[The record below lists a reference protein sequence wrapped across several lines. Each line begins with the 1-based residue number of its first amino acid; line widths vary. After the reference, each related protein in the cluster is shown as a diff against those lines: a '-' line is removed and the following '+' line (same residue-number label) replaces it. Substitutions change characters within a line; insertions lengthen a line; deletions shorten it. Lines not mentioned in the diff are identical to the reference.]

1 MIYEILPNEYVF
13 RFEISLDAS
22 LHKVWR
28 YVSDTDRINQ
38 FLGEPPIEYED
49 LPDTR
54 GGSSKLGSQKNTGF
68 TLKFHELPS
77 EWIEEKYFQI
87 VREHITGPLKRFI
100 HRIDITDEKEKITLH
115 ITMRVI
121 LRWKIL
127 APINVTKFYLDVI
140 PRYKKYYEKIEKL
153 PYHEYNLAITENKKD
168 FNQEQ
173 LTSLLHKF
181 SLISQ
186 NDILC
191 NQVATFILKS
201 QDIDL
206 LKIRPYRLAVIWN
219 EKKKEVLEF
228 FLRATKEGFFDMNWD
243 VLCPS
248 CRGAKAT
255 SHSLLKMQ
263 TKVHCPS
270 CNIDYEADFDKSVEL
285 TFTPNPMIK
294 QVLGGIYCASGPG
307 STPHVKLQVRV
318 QANEKQNCEY
328 RLLAGIYKL
337 YSLQTKGILDL
348 NVDNSG
354 QDLETISYDGT
365 NSEKFHIKPGTKKF
379 LFSNLDPKE
388 EITVKLEH
396 AVWLENI
403 VTASEVTSMH
413 EFRELFSSEVLRPGE
428 EIGVKSL
435 SILFTDLK
443 GSTEFYNTKGDAFA
457 YRAVSNHFEIL
468 IRNITKYDGAIVKT
482 IGDAIMAIFL
492 LPVNAVLY
500 AIQIQKEIKELNQRE
515 YGENVII
522 LKVGI
527 HAGPVLAVNQN
538 EKLDYFGKTVNLA
551 ARVEGKCKGGDIVIT
566 RTLYENEKVKEL
578 IQKEKIQIEIFESNL
593 KGFEESSELVRLV
606 LLR

>member
-13 RFEISLDAS
+13 RFEIPLDAS
-22 LHKVWR
+22 LHKVWK
-28 YVSDTDRINQ
+28 YVSDTDRVNQ
-38 FLGEPPIEYED
+38 FLGEPSIEYED
-49 LPDTR
+49 MPDER
-54 GGSSKLGSQKNTGF
+54 GGSNKEGTQKNTGF
-68 TLKFHELPS
+68 TLKFKEVAP
-77 EWIEEKYFQI
+77 EWVDEKYFQI
-87 VREHITGPLKRFI
+87 VREHIAGPLKRFI
-100 HRIDITDEKEKITLH
+100 HRIDLTQKNEMIILKNTI
-115 ITMRVI
+115 RVI
-121 LRWKIL
+121 LRWKLL
-127 APINVTKFYLDVI
+127 APINVAKFHLDVI
-140 PRYKKYYEKIEKL
+140 PRYKKYYKDIENL
-153 PYHEYNLAITENKKD
+153 PYNEYNLGTTQIQKPIKPE
-168 FNQEQ
+168 E

-181 SLISQ
+181 SLISH

-191 NQVATFILKS
+191 NQVATFLLKS
-201 QDIDL
+201 QDLDL
-206 LKIRPYRLAVIWN
+206 LKIRPYRLAAIWKEN
-219 EKKKEVLEF
+219 KKEVLEF
-228 FLRATKEGFFDMNWD
+228 FLRGTKEGYFDMNWD

-248 CRGAKAT
+248 CRGAKA
-255 SHSLLKMQ
+255 SSSSLREMKTQ
-263 TKVHCPS
+263 VHCPS

-285 TFTPNPMIK
+285 TFTPNPTIK

-318 QANEKQNCEY
+318 QPNEKQNSEY
-328 RLLAGIYKL
+328 RLLPGIYKL

-348 NVDNSG
+348 NVDSLG
-354 QDLETISYDGT
+354 EDIETISYDGT
-365 NSEKFHIKPGTKKF
+365 KNEKLHILPGTKKF
-379 LFSNLDPKE
+379 LFSNLDSE
-388 EITVKLEH
+388 GEVIVRLEH

-403 VTASEVTSMH
+403 VTASEVTSKH

-468 IRNITKYDGAIVKT
+468 IRNITKYDGEIVKT
-482 IGDAIMAIFL
+482 TGDAIMGIFL

-522 LKVGI
+522 LKIGI
-527 HAGPVLAVNQN
+527 HSGPVLAVNQN
-538 EKLDYFGKTVNLA
+538 DKLDYFGKTVNLA